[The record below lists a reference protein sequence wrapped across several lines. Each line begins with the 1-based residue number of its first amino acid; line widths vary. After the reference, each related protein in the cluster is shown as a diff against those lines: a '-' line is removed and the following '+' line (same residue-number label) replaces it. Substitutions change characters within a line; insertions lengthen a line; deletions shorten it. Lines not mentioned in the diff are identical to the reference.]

1 MKEASSASSDGKGI
15 QPLTFVDFSKPPWY
29 PTTSDHEKSL
39 KGHYDHLRSRNFDP
53 EDYHLRGVSWAYAR
67 LRHILTGES
76 LGLWGH
82 IGGLNVQLENF
93 LRILET
99 GMLEGE
105 EAMCKLDITER
116 KEVERRSRQ
125 QYDAQ
130 DIMKFVIHGEERIFN
145 DNTAQLVGLKSAR
158 QKKQKDKAVARKQ
171 DPGKRQRSPR
181 RDPGGGSKNSNP
193 RRKAKPGIHQSY
205 YDPSC
210 GSISVLYGEGSN
222 EEVSFNPFIRVRT
235 YEANSS
241 VPSSHIRGPIL
252 VNCGCS

>member
-39 KGHYDHLRSRNFDP
+39 KGHYEHLRSRNFDP

-130 DIMKFVIHGEERIFN
+130 DIMKFVIHGEERIIN
-145 DNTAQLVGLKSAR
+145 DNTAQLAGLKRAR
-158 QKKQKDKAVARKQ
+158 QKKQKDKAAARKNDQ
-171 DPGKRQRSPR
+171 TKRQRSPR
-181 RDPGGGSKNSNP
+181 RDTQGASKTPNP
-193 RRKAKPGIHQSY
+193 RRKHKTGIHQSY

-210 GSISVLYGEGSN
+210 GSISVIYGEGSN
-222 EEVSFNPFIRVRT
+222 GEVSFNPFIRVRA
-235 YEANSS
+235 YETNSS
-241 VPSSHIRGPIL
+241 VTGPHMRGRNL
-252 VNCGCS
+252 VDCGCS